1 MLKLNT
7 ILAPVDFSD
16 RSLATAEHA
25 VHMANRFGA
34 KLILAHVK
42 PLVPGYYGGYVP
54 SAQQE
59 LDAYSREEISNLV
72 KKVTIGKA
80 IETVILEGDS
90 AQRIEQLIQ
99 ERNVD
104 LVMMAT
110 HGYGTFRRFIL
121 GSVTAKVLHDARCP
135 VFTGAHVPE
144 VAKFNTEPYKRVACA
159 IDLKEHSETVLR
171 WASEFAAAWEADLIL
186 IHAAP
191 VLGSDGI
198 YTGFFPADARDMLV
212 GHAQIEIEKL
222 CGKMGI
228 NPEVHVESAEVAS
241 YVKGIADEA
250 YADIVVIGRSPD
262 RDVLGRLRT
271 HAYALIRESP
281 CPVISI

>member
-7 ILAPVDFSD
+7 ILAPVDFSG

-34 KLILAHVK
+34 NLVLAYVK
-42 PLVPGYYGGYVP
+42 VPVPAYYGGYVP

-59 LDAYSREEISNLV
+59 LDAYSRDEITKLV
-72 KKVTIGKA
+72 ERITVGKP
-80 IETVILEGDS
+80 IETIIVEGDP

-110 HGYGTFRRFIL
+110 HGYGTFRKFIV

-171 WASEFAAAWEADLIL
+171 WASEFAAAWEADLIVV
-186 IHAAP
+186 HAAP
-191 VLGSDGI
+191 TLGSDGI

-222 CGKMGI
+222 CKKMG
-228 NPEVHVESAEVAS
+228 
-241 YVKGIADEA
+241 VK
-250 YADIVVIGRSPD
+250 P
-262 RDVLGRLRT
+262 
-271 HAYALIRESP
+271 
-281 CPVISI
+281 